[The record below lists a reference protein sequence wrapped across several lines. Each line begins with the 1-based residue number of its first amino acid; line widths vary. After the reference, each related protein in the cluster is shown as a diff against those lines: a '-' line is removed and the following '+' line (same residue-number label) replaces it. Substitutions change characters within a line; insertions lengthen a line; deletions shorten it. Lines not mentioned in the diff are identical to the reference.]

1 MVEAK
6 LFLELLMGLFADPAC
21 LYGAGEIPDRGICGQ
36 VREIIFA
43 LAAGAMLTDQ
53 PDLLPGHVLRARCT
67 DALRRPV
74 SDAHAHGGKA
84 RAQTPLRS
92 PAPTDLSPFCV
103 VEHGMGRARW
113 DVRHMMLP
121 RTSAACYWEDE
132 LHIGRINLLVPGDS
146 DSPVQASCAE
156 RLTERGRQA
165 VSGI

>member
-1 MVEAK
+1 
-6 LFLELLMGLFADPAC
+6 
-21 LYGAGEIPDRGICGQ
+21 
-36 VREIIFA
+36 
-43 LAAGAMLTDQ
+43 
-53 PDLLPGHVLRARCT
+53 
-67 DALRRPV
+67 
-74 SDAHAHGGKA
+74 
-84 RAQTPLRS
+84 
-92 PAPTDLSPFCV
+92 FCV

-165 VSGI
+165 VSGIREYAAEAHPGGDRPVDLFDRDHRLGSILAEWLGHTSLDHAGLVARPTFRQEQ